1 MYRVQLQQ
9 FEGPLDLLLFFIR
22 RDELDIYD
30 IPVARITDEYLA
42 YVRVMEEVD
51 LDGVADFIYMAAVL
65 IGIKAK
71 MLLPRPEVDEE
82 GEPIDPR
89 AELVERL
96 LEYMRYKE
104 AANHLEQRFEER
116 ADRFVRGEASGAEPQ
131 DASEPVYRASVF
143 DLISALK
150 RVLDRAPEPVSLH
163 PVRRYDYTVEDQQ
176 RFILDRLKDGAKVSF
191 VSLIEDRPRPF
202 VIATF
207 LAVLDMA
214 QRHTLRII
222 PGTTPDD
229 FSLASAEPPEVHPT
243 LLHAVAA
250 TDKPER
256 ESGAT
261 EDDETTPRP
270 RPAGDRPA
278 LRTLASGRST
288 DG

>member
-1 MYRVQLQQ
+1 MYRVQLRQ

-22 RDELDIYD
+22 RDELDVYD

-51 LDGVADFIYMAAVL
+51 LDGVADFIYMAAIL

-71 MLLPRPEVDEE
+71 MLLPRPELDDE

-104 AANHLEQRFEER
+104 ASQHLEQRFEER
-116 ADRFVRGEASGAEPQ
+116 GERFVRGAASAPETGEEAEPT
-131 DASEPVYRASVF
+131 YRASIF

-150 RVLDRAPEPVSLH
+150 RVLDNAPEPESIH
-163 PVRRYDYTVEDQQ
+163 PIRRFDYTVEDQQ
-176 RFILDRLKDGAKVSF
+176 AYLIDALRARGQRSF
-191 VSLIEDRPRPF
+191 VSLVADKPRPF

-207 LAVLDMA
+207 LALLEMA
-214 QRHTLRII
+214 QRHVVRII
-222 PGTTPDD
+222 PGTSPDD
-229 FSLASAEPPEVHPT
+229 FLLAMAERPHVHESLEQ
-243 LLHAVAA
+243 AVKSTAV
-250 TDKPER
+250 
-256 ESGAT
+256 ESG
-261 EDDETTPRP
+261 DEADQQRQRT
-270 RPAGDRPA
+270 ASDRPA
-278 LRTLASGRST
+278 LRPLAGSRPS

>member
-1 MYRVQLQQ
+1 MYRIQLQH

-51 LDGVADFIYMAAVL
+51 LDGVADFIYMAALL

-71 MLLPRPEVDEE
+71 MLLPRPELDEE

-89 AELVERL
+89 EELVQRL

-104 AANHLEQRFEER
+104 AANHLEEKYDARGE
-116 ADRFVRGEASGAEPQ
+116 RFVRGAASAPELGEAP
-131 DASEPVYRASVF
+131 EPVYRATVF
-143 DLISALK
+143 DLITALK
-150 RVLDRAPEPVSLH
+150 RVLDQAPEPVALH
-163 PVRRYDYTVEDQQ
+163 PVRRYEFSVEEQQ
-176 RFILDRLKDGAKVSF
+176 QFLLDRLAGGARPSF
-191 VSLIEDRPRPF
+191 VSLVEHHPRAF

-207 LAVLDMA
+207 LAVLEMA
-214 QRHTLRII
+214 QRHAIRIL

-229 FSLASAEPPEVHPT
+229 FRLTAGEPEV
-243 LLHAVAA
+243 AA
-250 TDKPER
+250 EDDPPAGPER
-256 ESGAT
+256 EQ
-261 EDDETTPRP
+261 ETPRA

-278 LRTLASGRST
+278 IRPFATGRAT